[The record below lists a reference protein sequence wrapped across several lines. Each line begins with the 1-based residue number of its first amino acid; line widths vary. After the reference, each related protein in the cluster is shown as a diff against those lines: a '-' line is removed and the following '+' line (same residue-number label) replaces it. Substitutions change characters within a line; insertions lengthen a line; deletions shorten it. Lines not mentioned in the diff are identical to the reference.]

1 MVNKLIA
8 NNNIVLEKEDF
19 ESSYTDLLELRE
31 KLRAFLFDNNAIKN
45 GETGKLKEIVKKID
59 ELEKIQEK
67 NKSKSITKQATNL
80 ITSIYKSLKKVIEII
95 KVIDSHAERFNNW
108 VNEINSVINKIA
120 EKIWKI
126 IF

>member
-1 MVNKLIA
+1 MNNKA
-8 NNNIVLEKEDF
+8 RENNNKVLDKEGF

-31 KLRAFLFDNNAIKN
+31 KLRSFLLTDKN
-45 GETGKLKEIVKKID
+45 LEIWETEKLNEIINRID

-80 ITSIYKSLKKVIEII
+80 IKNIYRSLKKVIEII
-95 KVIDSHAERFNNW
+95 KMIDSKAENFNNW
-108 VNEINSVINKIA
+108 VKEINLVINKIS
-120 EKIWKI
+120 ERIWKI

>member
-95 KVIDSHAERFNNW
+95 KVIDSHAERFNN
-108 VNEINSVINKIA
+108 
-120 EKIWKI
+120 
-126 IF
+126 

>member
-1 MVNKLIA
+1 MNNKA
-8 NNNIVLEKEDF
+8 RENNNKVLDKEGF

-31 KLRAFLFDNNAIKN
+31 KLRSFLLTDKN
-45 GETGKLKEIVKKID
+45 LEIGETEKLNEIINRID

-80 ITSIYKSLKKVIEII
+80 IKNIYRSLKKVIEII
-95 KVIDSHAERFNNW
+95 KMIDSKAENFNNG
-108 VNEINSVINKIA
+108 VKEINLVINKIS
-120 EKIWKI
+120 ERIGKI